1 MMNAQTSPAVAGQV
15 ERRVR
20 RPRRLRISFACND
33 HRNGDFAGRA
43 TAANVQ
49 SLYCIGRHPWDAEL
63 AHDDWGRGCRLTVDD
78 KMMKLRIHGVW
89 FPFKARR
96 SWYGSW
102 CWEAFDFER
111 GTAKRLLMLMRERG
125 AWHCEAGVSVFF
137 RWWKRTPNAL
147 GQEPCAAVCARSPA
161 PMG

>member
-1 MMNAQTSPAVAGQV
+1 MMNAQTSPAVAGQF
-15 ERRVR
+15 EHRVR

-125 AWHCEAGVSVFF
+125 AWHCDAGPSKFYH
-137 RWWKRTPNAL
+137 WWNRRPN
-147 GQEPCAAVCARSPA
+147 VK
-161 PMG
+161 